1 MTRRRRLRI
10 QERVTCRDFADF
22 LLSYADGELAQAERV
37 AFDAHLAICPDCMR
51 YLAQYLD
58 TIAAAPDA
66 FDDECLADVP
76 DDLVR
81 AIVASR
87 PGTTG

>member
-1 MTRRRRLRI
+1 MTRRRRRRI
-10 QERVTCRDFADF
+10 QGRVTCRDFADF
-22 LLSYADGELAQAERV
+22 LLSYADGELAQPEGD

-66 FDDECLADVP
+66 FGDDGFADVP
-76 DDLVR
+76 EDLVQ

-87 PGTTG
+87 RGTPA